1 MNNSPSDNYDLII
14 HEKDVIFPT
23 MVNRDLVL
31 KYLNIYKSI
40 QTSSKYKEPFY
51 RILRSDWLNGPPF
64 ADRIQDAKDLL
75 PSIEKMKSKE
85 CLYDALKLVRFF
97 WDWQND
103 FHESRRRFEN
113 RKKTVK
119 ARQRRKIDQKLFL
132 DLEKY
137 LVDVENIWHP
147 ASTDPKELLIRNHR
161 NSRKKAL
168 TQIFQ
173 KDKKNIVAILE
184 RHSHCP
190 PSLKKF
196 EYLFRIYPQMYI
208 DFFGKTRNGYAIER
222 RAPRSEESKERSRQA
237 AQKHMAKVKKN

>member
-1 MNNSPSDNYDLII
+1 MGNPLSDNPNLTIR
-14 HEKDVIFPT
+14 EEDVIFPT
-23 MVNRDLVL
+23 MVNRELVL
-31 KYLNIYKSI
+31 KFLDIYKSL
-40 QTSSKYKEPFY
+40 QTSTNYKEPLY
-51 RILRSDWLNGPPF
+51 RILRSDWLYGPPF
-64 ADRIQDAKDLL
+64 ADRIQAAKDLL
-75 PSIEKMKSKE
+75 PSIEKLKSKE
-85 CLYDALKLVRFF
+85 CLYDALKLVRFC

-161 NSRKKAL
+161 NSRKKVL

-173 KDKKNIVAILE
+173 KDKKIL
-184 RHSHCP
+184 SQ
-190 PSLKKF
+190 F
-196 EYLFRIYPQMYI
+196 
-208 DFFGKTRNGYAIER
+208 
-222 RAPRSEESKERSRQA
+222 
-237 AQKHMAKVKKN
+237 